1 MLCFIQ
7 KGGLWKMENTALV
20 IIDMQKAMYS
30 AEAPCRGLEVLD
42 NIRQLLQKAR
52 NIGMPVVFVQ
62 HNNDRGLKIGSDL
75 WQVCPEIAPIA
86 GEARVDKTTRD
97 SFHQTELDSI
107 LRRLEI
113 KTLIFCGMQTEYCV
127 DTTCRRAY
135 TLGYDAYLVS
145 DGHSTF
151 DSKVLP
157 ASQIIAHHNFVLQ
170 TRFLKVK
177 SAGEMLEMMGA

>member
-1 MLCFIQ
+1 
-7 KGGLWKMENTALV
+7 MENTALV
-20 IIDMQKAMYS
+20 IIDMQKAMFS
-30 AEAPCRGLEVLD
+30 AESPYHGLEVLN
-42 NIRQLLQKAR
+42 NIRLLLQKAR

-75 WQVCPEIAPIA
+75 WQICDEVSPID
-86 GEARVDKTTRD
+86 GEALANKTTRD
-97 SFHQTELDSI
+97 SFYQTELDDI
-107 LRRLEI
+107 LHRLET

-145 DGHSTF
+145 DGHTTF

-157 ASQIIAHHNFVLQ
+157 ASQIIAHHNFVLP
-170 TRFLKVK
+170 TRFLQVK
-177 SAGEMLEMMGA
+177 TASEMLELMGI